1 MNEAVD
7 SKTSQGAFRKMAV
20 CLKCEI
26 DDGHLNSLLSSKRQ
40 KILGEFNL
48 FSTREMRVLKW
59 YIFLL
64 IGENIGGQG
73 EDAVNFT

>member
-1 MNEAVD
+1 MD

-59 YIFLL
+59 
-64 IGENIGGQG
+64 
-73 EDAVNFT
+73 